1 MRRAAPVLLLLAT
14 AACSRGGLKKG
25 EAEAAIR
32 AKYPVVVPVKVP
44 ARVSAAPGSPEATR
58 AQAFMDNLQ
67 KTGWFDIQK
76 TDGKTGNA
84 VYTFTP
90 KADAPVKPS
99 GNGWLVP
106 AAQAVFVQ
114 GTHHTEQGSTAK
126 VTYQIKLANPTAQF
140 PLFTLL
146 HPAVRIGDT
155 KPRHAVFEKQGG
167 AWVLTGTDEA
177 FGKAD

>member
-1 MRRAAPVLLLLAT
+1 MRRIAPALLLLAT
-14 AACSRGGLKKG
+14 AACSRGLQKSA
-25 EAEAAIR
+25 AEAAIR
-32 AKYPVVVPVKVP
+32 AKYPVTVPVKVP
-44 ARVSAAPGSPEATR
+44 GRVSAAAGSPEALR

-67 KTGWFDIQK
+67 KTGWFDIAK
-76 TDGKTGNA
+76 EGDKEGRA

-90 KADAPVKPS
+90 KAGAPVQAS

-114 GTHHTEQGSTAK
+114 GTHHSEQGDTAK

-146 HPAVRIGDT
+146 HPTVRIGDT
-155 KPRHAVFEKQGG
+155 KLRHAVFEKQNGT
-167 AWVLTGTDEA
+167 WTLTGTDES
-177 FGKAD
+177 FSKGE

>member
-1 MRRAAPVLLLLAT
+1 MRRLAPVLLLLAST
-14 AACSRGGLKKG
+14 DCSSGLRKG
-25 EAEAAIR
+25 EAETAIR
-32 AKYPVVVPVKVP
+32 AKYPVTVPVKVP
-44 ARVSAAPGSPEATR
+44 GRVSAATGSPEAAR

-67 KTGWFDIQK
+67 KTGWFDIAK
-76 TDGKTGNA
+76 EDGKTGNA

-90 KADAPVKPS
+90 KPGAPVQPS

-114 GTHHTEQGSTAK
+114 STRHSEQGDTAQ

-146 HPAVRIGDT
+146 HPTVRVGDT
-155 KPRHAVFEKQGG
+155 KLRHAAFEKRRGVW
-167 AWVLTGTDEA
+167 ALTGTDESFA
-177 FGKAD
+177 KGE

>member
-1 MRRAAPVLLLLAT
+1 MRRTAPVLLLLLT

-25 EAEAAIR
+25 DAEAAIR

-44 ARVSAAPGSPEATR
+44 SRVSAAPGSPEASR
-58 AQAFMDNLQ
+58 AEAFMANLQ
-67 KTGWFDIQK
+67 TTGWFEIAK
-76 TDGKTGNA
+76 AEGKTGNTT
-84 VYTFTP
+84 YTFTP
-90 KADAPVKPS
+90 KPGAPVKPS

-146 HPAVRIGDT
+146 HPTVRIGDT
-155 KPRHAVFEKQGG
+155 KSRHAVFEKQNG
-167 AWVLTGTDEA
+167 AWTLTGTDEA
-177 FGKAD
+177 FGKGD